1 MSPDPREERLPKWAQ
16 FELMTLR
23 ATVRRLKARNAE
35 LRGEIGETNTHVLN
49 FGDAADQPLQRDAR
63 VQFSLGEARWDEH
76 VQAYIANDRLQLQ
89 GGRPMII
96 IPNVS
101 NSITIMLRKH

>member
-1 MSPDPREERLPKWAQ
+1 LPKWAQ
-16 FELMTLR
+16 DEIRSLR
-23 ATVRRLKARNAE
+23 ATVRRLEARNAE

-49 FGDAADQPLQRDAR
+49 FGADDQPLQRDAR

-101 NSITIMLRKH
+101 NSITIMLRER